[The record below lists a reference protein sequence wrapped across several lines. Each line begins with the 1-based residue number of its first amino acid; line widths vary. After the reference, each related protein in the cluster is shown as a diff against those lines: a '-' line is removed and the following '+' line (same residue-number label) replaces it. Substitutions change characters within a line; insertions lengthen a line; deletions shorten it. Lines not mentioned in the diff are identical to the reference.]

1 MAHSSEE
8 VLETGWSQG
17 ATLQSRF
24 DQGGEKPLEPEA
36 LHNGMEGGRVPAGT
50 WDAREGL
57 SSEMETGLQGEART

>member
-17 ATLQSRF
+17 AALQSRF

-36 LHNGMEGGRVPAGT
+36 LHNGMDGGGVPAGT
-50 WDAREGL
+50 WDATEGL
-57 SSEMETGLQGEART
+57 SSEMETGLQG

>member
-1 MAHSSEE
+1 VAHRSGE

-24 DQGGEKPLEPEA
+24 DPGGEKPLEPEA

-50 WDAREGL
+50 RDAGEGL